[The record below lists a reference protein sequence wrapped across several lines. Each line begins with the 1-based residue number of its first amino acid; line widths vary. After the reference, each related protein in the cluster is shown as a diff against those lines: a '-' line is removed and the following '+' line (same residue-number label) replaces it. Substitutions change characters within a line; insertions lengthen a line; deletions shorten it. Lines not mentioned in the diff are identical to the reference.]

1 MRNGHSFCREE
12 KGGDVTR
19 LEDKV
24 ESRVSRQG
32 IAAGTPEELD
42 IQPLH
47 PDFVL
52 ETLRLAPLAKH
63 AKDMVPTK
71 ALVTGRA

>member
-1 MRNGHSFCREE
+1 MRNGHSFCRKER
-12 KGGDVTR
+12 GGGHETG
-19 LEDKV
+19 
-24 ESRVSRQG
+24 RQG
-32 IAAGTPEELD
+32 RVKGQPPGTIAAGTPEEFD

-52 ETLRLAPLAKH
+52 ETLRLSPLAKH